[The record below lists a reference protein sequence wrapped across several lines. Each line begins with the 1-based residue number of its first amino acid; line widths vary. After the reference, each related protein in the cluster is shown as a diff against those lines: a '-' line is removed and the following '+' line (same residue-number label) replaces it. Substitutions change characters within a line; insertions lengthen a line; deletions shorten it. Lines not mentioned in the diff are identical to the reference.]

1 MTENDLRQA
10 VVAQATAWLGCN
22 EADGSHRVIIDLYN
36 KYRPAGG
43 YKMGYNDPW
52 CATYGGSRKISSRLR
67 CSRAYTCQ
75 PCL

>member
-1 MTENDLRQA
+1 MTENELRKA

-43 YKMGYNDPW
+43 YKMGYMAGTRW
-52 CATYGGSRKISSRLR
+52 ATTTHGAPPLYQQSVWR
-67 CSRAYTCQ
+67 
-75 PCL
+75 